1 MNLSVL
7 SSRGGSM
14 PGYST
19 LFSPDPKPGTPF
31 KVVFVIEGLGEDD
44 KPLAVIGDEYVI
56 SATTPGTIFFPDQKA
71 RVESI
76 HTQKLRAELTFVSP
90 NGFVLTGDR
99 ILEFT
104 KSGSSSPCHKET
116 VKVGMAKPATRSTDE
131 PPPIPPSPSVKVN
144 KHLLPGKGKST
155 LLEPVDEKKE
165 KWKWKNHWMIGGFL
179 VLLLSVGGYFGYK
192 NLYPAK
198 VPPHAQAKVQPK
210 APKIEEEVFETDE
223 ETPEPEAETAESIT
237 SGSLAEAAAK
247 QKKEAETLAEETKA
261 AEAITKAKAEKDKAE
276 TEAKAKA
283 TPEALPENTAPAAPT
298 GNAPKRYEKIHFSHL
313 PPATPFT
320 GVAPGHM

>member
-1 MNLSVL
+1 
-7 SSRGGSM
+7 
-14 PGYST
+14 
-19 LFSPDPKPGTPF
+19 
-31 KVVFVIEGLGEDD
+31 
-44 KPLAVIGDEYVI
+44 
-56 SATTPGTIFFPDQKA
+56 
-71 RVESI
+71 
-76 HTQKLRAELTFVSP
+76 
-90 NGFVLTGDR
+90 
-99 ILEFT
+99 
-104 KSGSSSPCHKET
+104 
-116 VKVGMAKPATRSTDE
+116 
-131 PPPIPPSPSVKVN
+131 
-144 KHLLPGKGKST
+144 
-155 LLEPVDEKKE
+155 
-165 KWKWKNHWMIGGFL
+165 MIGSFL

-210 APKIEEEVFETDE
+210 APKIEEEVIETDE

-261 AEAITKAKAEKDKAE
+261 AEAIAKAKAEKEKADI
-276 TEAKAKA
+276 EAKAKTA
-283 TPEALPENTAPAAPT
+283 PEALPENTAPAAPT